1 MTATINDL
9 SDDSFADLPR
19 PRTCPTEDFA
29 APVLTVTVNDQ
40 AVLTIARR
48 LHDGACL
55 HGDGCGLRDFHAM
68 DIYETDVRVVLAAIV
83 QASTEADSPEISP
96 CRRVTG
102 RRWSEGKWWC
112 TACGGGIRFGGGI
125 GWVHT
130 RCSTNHNP

>member
-9 SDDSFADLPR
+9 IDDSFADLPA
-19 PRTCPTEDFA
+19 PGACAAGDFA

-55 HGDGCGLRDFHAM
+55 HGGGCGLRDFHAM
-68 DIYETDVRVVLAAIV
+68 DIYETDVRVMLAAMV
-83 QASTEADSPEISP
+83 QAGADGDGPEISP
-96 CRRVTG
+96 CRSVTE
-102 RRWSEGKWWC
+102 RRWFRGQWSC
-112 TACGGGIRFGGGI
+112 AACGCGIRFGGGA

-130 RCSTNHNP
+130 R